1 MPASRLEGTIR
12 SLRER
17 LARTGGLLVAFSGGV
32 DSAVV
37 ARLAHD
43 ALAGRAVAVTLDSQ
57 TFTREELAQA
67 RSLARFIGIRH
78 IVLRYDEL
86 KDPHFRSNTP
96 QRCYFCRK
104 GMAARLLMTA
114 RRLGLLAV
122 ADGANLSD
130 LSEHRPGIRAATE
143 AGIIHPLMDGRVDK
157 QEVRRIAR
165 ALGLP
170 VHDRPSSACLSSR
183 IPYGEE
189 ITEEKLRRVARAE
202 ACLRGLGFRQVRV
215 RSHGQMARIE
225 VDRDLLPRLFRKGT
239 AQRIV
244 SRFRK
249 LGFIYITADLEGY
262 RSGSMDE
269 AL

>member
-1 MPASRLEGTIR
+1 MSRSRLDRTIR
-12 SLRER
+12 SLKER

-37 ARLAHD
+37 ARLAHE
-43 ALAGRAVAVTLDSQ
+43 ALAGRAVAVTIDSQ
-57 TFTREELAQA
+57 TFTKDELAQA
-67 RSLARFIGIRH
+67 RRLARLIGIRH
-78 IVLRYDEL
+78 LVLKHDEL
-86 KDPHFRSNTP
+86 KDQNFCKNPP
-96 QRCYFCRK
+96 ERCYFCRK
-104 GMAARLLMTA
+104 GMAARLLLTA

-130 LSEHRPGIRAATE
+130 LSEHRLGIKAATE
-143 AGIIHPLMDGRVDK
+143 AGIIHPLMEEGVDK
-157 QEVRRIAR
+157 KGVRRMAR

-189 ITEEKLRRVARAE
+189 ITEEKLKRVARAE
-202 ACLRGLGFRQVRV
+202 AYLRKLGFRQVRV
-215 RSHGQMARIE
+215 RSHGMMARIE
-225 VDRDLLPRLFRKGT
+225 VDKDLLPRLFRKGT

-249 LGFIYITADLEGY
+249 LGFIYITADLDGY